1 MGRSVSAPP
10 PADEKR
16 EESRGDEK
24 PQDEKRE
31 QPSFRPS
38 KQDPFY
44 LGLRLDVRKARRD
57 ARKTSE
63 KASHRRRWAAD
74 SDFRDRK
81 RAGRYG
87 LSLQDYRA
95 MRERQGNVCGICKT
109 PGKPLCVD
117 HCHATGKVRGLLCRD
132 CNLGLGNYKD
142 NPVFTRAATAYLE
155 AARRDDGN
163 QRSAPGKGSIR
174 FHDLVFSTR
183 RCRTRTEAWKLHIRR
198 LFSRILCS

>member
-1 MGRSVSAPP
+1 MGRSVSARP

-44 LGLRLDVRKARRD
+44 LGLRLDVRKARRN

-87 LSLQDYRA
+87 LSLQDYR
-95 MRERQGNVCGICKT
+95 
-109 PGKPLCVD
+109 
-117 HCHATGKVRGLLCRD
+117 
-132 CNLGLGNYKD
+132 
-142 NPVFTRAATAYLE
+142 E